1 MAESILILVVV
12 MICSYTFFSTEPFSL
27 DTMLVMKILLV
38 TSIWQICFYYADL
51 YDFEAREKLIER
63 GTRIS
68 MALGITAIVL
78 SIIYYIFPDT
88 NIDTKKFLA
97 SACLVGILMVS
108 WRLTFSVALKS
119 DHFKRKIILIGTGQ
133 LANEIKSEIDEK
145 KDCGYSLVLKLNE
158 SELEDYKDKYDHT
171 RSLDQKYEGS
181 LCRSA
186 KALKADKIIV
196 AMNEN
201 GNELAMDELLKCR
214 LNGIDIVAGDKFFEM
229 LTGKL
234 VVERMNP
241 NWLVFE
247 GGFTTSFMMG
257 VIRRF
262 IDLVL
267 SLVITV
273 LFAPLMMIVAILIK
287 LDSDGPVIYSQ
298 DRLGK
303 NHKMFRIYKFRSM
316 DKDAEKHS
324 GPVITYKNDRRITT
338 VGKYLRKWRIDETPQ
353 MWNVLKGDMS
363 LVGPRP
369 EREFLIEMFGSKIP
383 HYDKR
388 FCVTPGITGWAQINC
403 GYGDSL
409 EDYIEKLNYDLFYLK
424 NRSMLLD
431 LMILLRTIKTVLF
444 GKGAR

>member
-1 MAESILILVVV
+1 
-12 MICSYTFFSTEPFSL
+12 
-27 DTMLVMKILLV
+27 MKILLV

-51 YDFEAREKLIER
+51 YDFEVGEKLIER

-68 MALGITAIVL
+68 MALGIAAIVL

-97 SACLVGILMVS
+97 SACLVGILMIS

-119 DHFKRKIILIGTGQ
+119 DHFKRNIILIGTGQ

-145 KDCGYSLVLKLNE
+145 KDCGYSMVLKLNE
-158 SELEDYKDKYDHT
+158 SELNDFKYKYDHT
-171 RSLDQKYEGS
+171 RSSDQKYEGS
-181 LCRSA
+181 LYRSA
-186 KALKADKIIV
+186 KKLKADKVIV

-201 GNELAMDELLKCR
+201 GNELAMNELLKCR
-214 LNGIDIVAGDKFFEM
+214 LNGIDIVGGDRFYEM

-234 VVERMNP
+234 IVERMNP
-241 NWLVFE
+241 DWLVYA
-247 GGFTTSFMMG
+247 GGFTTSATMK
-257 VIRRF
+257 VIRRMM
-262 IDLVL
+262 DLVL
-267 SLVITV
+267 SLVIIV
-273 LFAPLMMIVAILIK
+273 LSIPVVILVAILIK
-287 LDSDGPVIYSQ
+287 SDSDGPVIYSQ
-298 DRLGK
+298 DRVGK
-303 NHKMFRIYKFRSM
+303 RQKKFRIYKFRSM
-316 DKDAEKHS
+316 IKDAEKHS
-324 GPVITYKNDRRITT
+324 GPVITYKNDRRITK

-353 MWNVLKGDMS
+353 LWNVLKGDMS

-369 EREFLIEMFGSKIP
+369 EREFLVDMFGSKIP

-388 FCVTPGITGWAQINC
+388 FCVKPGITGWAQVNC

-424 NRSMLLD
+424 NRSILLD